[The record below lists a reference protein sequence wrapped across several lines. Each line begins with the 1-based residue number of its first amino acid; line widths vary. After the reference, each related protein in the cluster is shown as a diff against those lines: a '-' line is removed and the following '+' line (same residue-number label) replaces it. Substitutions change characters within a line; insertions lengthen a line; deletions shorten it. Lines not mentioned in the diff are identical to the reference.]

1 MSKQSINLGQL
12 VYSQSSSNSVTAV
25 QDAQGSSESE
35 DSDGELF
42 YVKGERKKVLLIGF
56 C

>member
-12 VYSQSSSNSVTAV
+12 VYGQSSSNSTTTV
-25 QDAQGSSESE
+25 QDAQGSSDGE

-42 YVKGERKKVLLIGF
+42 YVKGERKKVLLVGF